1 LPLGGSVSYRCVILE
16 FLYSIFIL
24 LMLHLN
30 FTYLWSGAL
39 LREVTWLAAVVARR
53 RGRFLY
59 RTRSIGS
66 LTRQGRRPN
75 EGTVIWY

>member
-1 LPLGGSVSYRCVILE
+1 LPPGRSVSYRCVILK
-16 FLYSIFIL
+16 FLYSILIL

-30 FTYLWSGAL
+30 FTYSRSGAL
-39 LREVTWLAAVVARR
+39 LREVTWLATVVAHG

-75 EGTVIWY
+75 KGTVI